1 MAAPNGNSTAA
12 GVNFAEIPSHFV
24 GGNNIEVAPPSA
36 VKDFVVNHGGHSVI
50 SSVSTYEEGR
60 IT

>member
-12 GVNFAEIPSHFV
+12 AAGVNLAEIPSHFV

-50 SSVSTYEEGR
+50 SSVSTYEKG
-60 IT
+60 